1 MKLEISREPVME
13 PERLREPVIE
23 PERSREHV
31 MEPERCIYTREPE
44 SAIFSQWDLKVQ
56 NYLNCKGLAPS
67 IANMSGE

>member
-31 MEPERCIYTREPE
+31 MEPEEN
-44 SAIFSQWDLKVQ
+44 LKVQ
-56 NYLNCKGLAPS
+56 YFHNGS
-67 IANMSGE
+67 